1 MINRQAHALLFAALF
16 MFISRVAVADKILMD
31 DFTVNP
37 QSRWTFISD
46 QVMGGVSTGHIN
58 FKADSGQSYVEMLGR
73 VSTENNGGFIQFR
86 STIPELDLQGTSGIV
101 LTVKGNQQRYFVHL
115 RSRWT
120 ILPWQY
126 YQAPFDVEESWNEVR
141 LPWKTFKSSST
152 WLPNITSSRGL
163 SSIGIVAFGREHTA
177 QVAVKDI
184 GFY

>member
-1 MINRQAHALLFAALF
+1 MNIRLGYGVLFAALF
-16 MFISRVAVADKILMD
+16 IFFSRVAVAEKILMD
-31 DFTVNP
+31 DFTNNP

-46 QVMGGVSTGHIN
+46 QVMGGVSTGHVN
-58 FKADSGQSYVEMLGR
+58 FKTDPDLHYVEMLGQ

-86 STIPELDLQGTSGIV
+86 SKIPELDLQGTSGIV

-126 YQAPFDVEESWNEVR
+126 YQAPFDVKDSWNEVR
-141 LPWKTFKSSST
+141 LPWKHFKSSSP
-152 WLPNITSSRGL
+152 WLPKITSSRGL
-163 SSIGIVAFGREHTA
+163 SSIGIVAFGREHAA

-184 GFY
+184 GCY